1 MPTPSLIIKSL
12 ESAKNFAASG
22 LQWLRNQPLLL
33 LVFAVALIRLAM
45 LGSYPLMDTTEAR
58 YGDIGR
64 MMAVQNDWITPW
76 IRPGIPFWGKPPL
89 SFWSTA
95 LSIKIFG
102 VNEFATRFPSW
113 LLGMITGGMVWDMA
127 VRRSHREAVITIS
140 LLSGCLIYYFASG
153 AVMTDMALTMGM
165 VLSMWGF
172 WLGVQPQQNSSV
184 VIRGQWL
191 FFVGLAWGLLAK
203 GPLALVLIG
212 LSLIL
217 WLILDRSYWK
227 SVCKFP
233 WIRGFGLTALIS
245 VPWYLAAEKKTPGFL
260 DYFLIGEHIKRFLVP
275 GWKGDLYGNA
285 HVFSHGTIWLFLLY
299 MIAPWTILIPLY
311 LWVNRNQIFMDTSH
325 LTDKIKPD
333 QKSWRVYLI
342 CWGLMPAIFFTF
354 ASNIIMPYVL
364 PGIPALALLGG
375 SYLKTANECVVD
387 KILATGLSIILIGS
401 LLFVVV
407 FPFTGYGNRKSERPL
422 IQAFMALKAPD
433 SKLFYLGT
441 HPFSAGF
448 YGNGTVTDAET
459 VAQLNNY
466 LDKERNSFVAIPN
479 GVSSSE
485 LSQLKQLQMIQHF
498 RRYSLYFQAPKVP
511 NPSAQPHG

>member
-1 MPTPSLIIKSL
+1 MSNSSPAISSIK
-12 ESAKNFAASG
+12 SAKNFAISG
-22 LQWLRNQPLLL
+22 LKWLRNQPLLL

-64 MMAVQNDWITPW
+64 MMADQNDWITPW

-95 LSIKIFG
+95 LSIKVFG

-113 LLGMITGGMVWDMA
+113 LLGIITGVMVWDMA
-127 VRRSHREAVITIS
+127 VRRSYREAVISIS
-140 LLSGCLIYYFASG
+140 LLSGCLIFYFASG
-153 AVMTDMALTMGM
+153 AVMTDMALTLGM

-172 WLGVQPQQNSSV
+172 WFGVQPQQNEPLA
-184 VIRGQWL
+184 IRGRWL

-203 GPLALVLIG
+203 GPLAPVLVG

-217 WLILDRSYWK
+217 WLILSRQYWK

-233 WIRGFGLTALIS
+233 WIPGFALTALIS
-245 VPWYLAAEKKTPGFL
+245 VPWYWAAEKKTPGFL

-285 HVFSHGTIWLFLLY
+285 HIYAHGTIWLFLLY
-299 MIAPWTILIPLY
+299 MVAPWTILIPLY
-311 LWVNRNQIFMDTSH
+311 LWINRKEIWLHTNPVIS
-325 LTDKIKPD
+325 KIKPD
-333 QKSWRVYLI
+333 EKSWRIYLI
-342 CWGLMPAIFFTF
+342 CWGLMPAIFFTL

-375 SYLKTANECVVD
+375 SYLKTVNERVVD
-387 KILATGLSIILIGS
+387 QVLATGLSIILIGS
-401 LLFVVV
+401 LAFVIV
-407 FPFTGYGNRKSERPL
+407 FPLTGYGDRKSERSL
-422 IQAFMALKAPD
+422 IRAFQTLKASD
-433 SKLFYLGT
+433 SKLVYLGT

-448 YGNGTVTDAET
+448 YGKGDITDIET
-459 VAQLNNY
+459 VSQLNNY
-466 LDKERNSFVAIPN
+466 LDKERNSFIAIPN
-479 GVSSSE
+479 GVSDSD

-498 RRYSLYFQAPKVP
+498 RRYSLYTQAPKLP
-511 NPSAQPHG
+511 NSSAQPQG